1 MAEVVKPLDNGMW
14 FSLDQWNAMKE
25 LEDRQALKAG
35 LENFSIEWVPVNHKR
50 VKRQYN
56 ERRNKRIEA

>member
-1 MAEVVKPLDNGMW
+1 MVEVVKPLDNEMW

-25 LEDRQALKAG
+25 LEDRQAFKAG
-35 LENFSIEWVPVNHKR
+35 LENFSVEWSFVNHKR

-56 ERRNKRIEA
+56 DRRNKNPKS